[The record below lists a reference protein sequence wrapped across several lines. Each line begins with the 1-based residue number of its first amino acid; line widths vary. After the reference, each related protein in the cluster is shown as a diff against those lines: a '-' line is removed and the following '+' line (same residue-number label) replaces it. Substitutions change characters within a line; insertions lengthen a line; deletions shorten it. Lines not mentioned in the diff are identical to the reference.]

1 MAQRSVKMSADFVQI
16 AETESKAMCRSTGG
30 QIEYWA
36 QVGRIAEQ
44 NPDLSYPLIR
54 DLLISLEQAKNGEL
68 TDYVF
73 SDQD

>member
-1 MAQRSVKMSADFVQI
+1 MAQRSVKISAEFVSI
-16 AETESKAMCRSTGG
+16 AEMESKAMCRSTGG

-54 DLLISLEQAKNGEL
+54 DLLISLEQAKQGDV

-73 SDQD
+73 TDQD